1 MLSTLKELFDSLQP
15 RPATESSGAQEH
27 MLQLAAAVLL
37 VEVMRS
43 DVEMVQAERV
53 AVLSA
58 LQHRFG
64 LAADELGRLMELAE
78 QTSRDAHDY
87 HRFTSKINEGFDLA
101 QKVRMSESLWQ
112 VARAG
117 KAGAGGRIEA
127 PPAPPTALRARS
139 LRASK
144 RATLNSVASETG
156 PLSRGRLRFDVPD
169 LLGVFADRAVGRERA
184 HACHVRDG
192 AADP

>member
-43 DVEMVQAERV
+43 DVEMAQAERA

-58 LQHRFG
+58 LQHRFD

-101 QKVRMSESLWQ
+101 QKVRMIESLWQ
-112 VARAG
+112 VAYAD
-117 KAGAGGRIEA
+117 
-127 PPAPPTALRARS
+127 
-139 LRASK
+139 
-144 RATLNSVASETG
+144 
-156 PLSRGRLRFDVPD
+156 GRLSADENQVISKIADLIHVPH
-169 LLGVFADRAVGRERA
+169 GAYINAKMRAKQ
-184 HACHVRDG
+184 
-192 AADP
+192 AAGHS

>member
-15 RPATESSGAQEH
+15 RPASESTGAHEH
-27 MLQLAAAVLL
+27 LLQLAAAVLL

-64 LAADELGRLMELAE
+64 LAADELDRLMELAE

-101 QKVRMSESLWQ
+101 QKVRMIESLWQ
-112 VARAG
+112 VAYAD
-117 KAGAGGRIEA
+117 
-127 PPAPPTALRARS
+127 
-139 LRASK
+139 
-144 RATLNSVASETG
+144 
-156 PLSRGRLRFDVPD
+156 GRLSADENQVISKIADLIHVPH
-169 LLGVFADRAVGRERA
+169 GAYINAKMRAKQ
-184 HACHVRDG
+184 
-192 AADP
+192 AAGHS